1 MRTRI
6 RTTAVDH
13 DDDHDDKEDAADE
26 EEEEEEDAI
35 RYAICETAYDL
46 SIQYTHEK
54 DYIPGICEMGF
65 QTSVI
70 QVSAHDICDYFLSD
84 YHCRSRCSRATQ

>member
-1 MRTRI
+1 MMIIIALMEDEDKNNSRD
-6 RTTAVDH
+6 DH

-46 SIQYTHEK
+46 RSIQYTHEK

-70 QVSAHDICDYFLSD
+70 QVSAHGKYVITS
-84 YHCRSRCSRATQ
+84 